1 MTSPDIAPE
10 AQLTSDLSGLNCPLP
25 ILRAKK
31 ALADLPSGTVIKLI
45 CTDPGTPSDFEAFCR
60 QTGHALL
67 KHERTE
73 SQFLFWIQR
82 R

>member
-1 MTSPDIAPE
+1 MSAPE
-10 AQLTSDLSGLNCPLP
+10 AQLTVDLSGLNCPLP

-31 ALADLPSGTVIKLI
+31 ALADLPSGTILHLI

-60 QTGHALL
+60 QTGHELAHQEQLEG
-67 KHERTE
+67 K
-73 SQFLFWIQR
+73 FLFWLKR